1 MACWQG
7 LFCHGRA
14 ATIMRRL
21 QYQTNYAVDV
31 VKAFDRKK
39 ENLGALTPTGNFDE
53 IDAYWQKDHLAM
65 Q

>member
-1 MACWQG
+1 
-7 LFCHGRA
+7 
-14 ATIMRRL
+14 MRRL
-21 QYQTNYAVDV
+21 RYQTNYAVDV